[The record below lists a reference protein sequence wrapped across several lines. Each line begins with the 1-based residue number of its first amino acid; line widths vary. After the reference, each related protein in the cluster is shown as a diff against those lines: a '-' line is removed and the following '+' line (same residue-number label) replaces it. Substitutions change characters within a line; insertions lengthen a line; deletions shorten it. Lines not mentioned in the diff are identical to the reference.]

1 MTESIIRGCFD
12 FLAKDIEKWA
22 AHRTTIL
29 ANETY
34 LEDVLSGLHNFKL
47 NSRDVSIIEIE
58 GLPEE
63 KFL

>member
-12 FLAKDIEKWA
+12 FLSQDIEKWA
-22 AHRTTIL
+22 SNRTTIL
-29 ANETY
+29 TKEDY
-34 LEDVLSGLHNFKL
+34 LEDVLCGLQNFKV

-58 GLPEE
+58 GLSEE

>member
-12 FLAKDIEKWA
+12 FLSQDIEKWA
-22 AHRTTIL
+22 NNQTTIL
-29 ANETY
+29 AKEDH

-58 GLPEE
+58 GLSEE